1 MITGAVMP
9 RFFTASPPSENG
21 EIVLSGEDAR
31 HIALSLRMAKGDTI
45 VINGCD
51 GEEYDCVLTDIHPE
65 RVTVQITET
74 RMNQSELPLE
84 VILYVALP
92 KGDKLD
98 LIIQK
103 ATELGVSSVIP
114 FVSERCVVKP
124 DPKTEEKKLL
134 RRQRIAE
141 EAAKQCGRGII
152 PKIYPTVSYA
162 SAVKEASLTDIP
174 LFCYEKEGTAPL
186 YPILKEKLKRG
197 ITVSV
202 MTGAEG
208 GFSVAEAETAEAAG
222 MILCG
227 LGRRI
232 LRCETAPLYVL
243 SAVAYE
249 SELNPNF

>member
-1 MITGAVMP
+1 MLIGAVMP

-21 EIVLSGEDAR
+21 EIVLVGEDAR
-31 HIALSLRMAKGDTI
+31 HIALSLRMAKGDTVI
-45 VINGCD
+45 VSGD
-51 GEEYDCVLTDIHPE
+51 GEEYDCILTDIHPE
-65 RVTVQITET
+65 KVTVQVTD
-74 RMNQSELPLE
+74 RRKNLSEPPVELR
-84 VILYVALP
+84 LYVALP

-98 LIIQK
+98 LVIQK

-114 FVSERCVVKP
+114 FVSERCVARP
-124 DPKTEEKKLL
+124 DPKSEEKKLS

-162 SAVKEASLTDIP
+162 SAVKEASGADLP
-174 LFCYEKEGTAPL
+174 LFCYEKEETAPL
-186 YPILKEKLKRG
+186 YPILKEKLRRG

-208 GFSVAEAETAEAAG
+208 GFSSGEAEAATSAG
-222 MILCG
+222 MITCG

-243 SAVAYE
+243 SVVAYE
-249 SELNPNF
+249 SELNPDF